1 MEPNRQLEF
10 SDERKDFKK
19 YLAFIEANRHPISL
33 LLDGIHDLQNI
44 GMLFRL
50 GDAARI
56 EKIYFYP
63 TSFDLN
69 EKKLNRIARS
79 TLQYIPHET
88 LNTLESVKKL
98 QQSHHLVALDRTNKS
113 IPYTQLAPQKKILL
127 IAGSEQYGVSDELL
141 ALADTTI
148 HIPMYGVNTSM
159 NVACA
164 TSIALFSIISKHF
177 DH

>member
-10 SDERKDFKK
+10 ADERKDFKQ
-19 YLAFIEANRHPISL
+19 YLAFIEAHRHPVSL

-63 TSFDLN
+63 AAFELN

-88 LNTLESVKKL
+88 LVNIEAVQAL
-98 QQSHHLVALDRTNKS
+98 QKEYQLVALDRTSQS
-113 IPYTQLAPQKKILL
+113 IPYTDFPIKKKTLL
-127 IAGSEQYGVSDELL
+127 IAGSEKYGVSEEMLRIVDH
-141 ALADTTI
+141 TI

-164 TSIALFSIISKHF
+164 TGIALFSIISKYS